1 MKKRL
6 EKSLKFAEELAE
18 RAKVSYIVKQ
28 KETKNVVKKKAP
40 ISVEFKMEAVSRNGN
55 VALNFN

>member
-1 MKKRL
+1 MKERL

-18 RAKVSYIVKQ
+18 RAKTSYIVKQ
-28 KETKNVVKKKAP
+28 KEKKNVVKKKAP
-40 ISVEFKMEAVSRNGN
+40 QSVEFKMETVSRNGN